1 MLRNAVSRI
10 SGPCHRTMSA
20 MTAQA
25 ATTPQSLAHQF
36 SVRELMDARVHMG
49 HRARL
54 WNPRMAPY
62 ILGER
67 NGMHVIDLDKTV
79 PLLRR
84 ALVAVSQMS
93 ASGCKF
99 LWLGPQDVQK
109 NRIVSK
115 QANKAGAYTM
125 EGKRWIGGTLTNS
138 IESGQ
143 ARKFNYR
150 LPDCVFV
157 IDTQRHMPALK
168 EARLSGIPTIGIIDS
183 DCNPDMVT
191 YPIPGNDDG
200 AHAIYLYCHLMRRAI
215 LAGRRR
221 RENEKL
227 ILPKV

>member
-1 MLRNAVSRI
+1 
-10 SGPCHRTMSA
+10 
-20 MTAQA
+20 
-25 ATTPQSLAHQF
+25 
-36 SVRELMDARVHMG
+36 MDARVHMG

-84 ALVAVSQMS
+84 ALVAASQMS
-93 ASGCKF
+93 AAGCKF
-99 LWLGPQDVQK
+99 LWLGPQDPQK
-109 NRIVSK
+109 NRIVTK
-115 QANKAGAYTM
+115 QASRAGAYTID
-125 EGKRWIGGTLTNS
+125 GKRWIGGTLTNP

-143 ARKFNYR
+143 AGRFNYR

-157 IDTQRHMPALK
+157 VDTQRHLPALK
-168 EARLSGIPTIGIIDS
+168 EARLSGIPTIGVVDS
-183 DCNPDMVT
+183 DCNPQLVT

-200 AHAIYLYCHLMRRAI
+200 AHAIYLYCHLMRRAM

-221 RENEKL
+221 RGDEKL